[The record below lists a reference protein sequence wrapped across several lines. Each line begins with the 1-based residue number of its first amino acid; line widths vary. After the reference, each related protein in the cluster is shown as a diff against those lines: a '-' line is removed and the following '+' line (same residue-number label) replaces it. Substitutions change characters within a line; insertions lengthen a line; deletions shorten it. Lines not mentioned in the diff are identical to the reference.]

1 MTDII
6 AAMLTPAVMIN
17 VCGLLLLSTANR
29 NSRVIDRIRHINV
42 ELIRGNVSEEVCIN
56 YRKQLI
62 LFKRRSKILK
72 NALMINYTA
81 LLLFIITSL
90 SIFLSAYWELNPVIT
105 LVFLLSGFAALA
117 LFAGLLIREGSI
129 HFETTA
135 LDMELAAFFT
145 EQTDD
150 GKDEREKS

>member
-42 ELIRGNVSEEVCIN
+42 QLIREKAPEEVCAN
-56 YRKQLI
+56 YRKQLK

-81 LLLFIITSL
+81 LLLFIVTSL
-90 SIFLSAYWELNPVIT
+90 SIFLSVYWGLNPIFT
-105 LVFLLSGFAALA
+105 LVFLLGGFAALA

-129 HFETTA
+129 HFDTTA
-135 LDMELAAFFT
+135 LDMELAALFT
-145 EQTDD
+145 D
-150 GKDEREKS
+150 KPVKKKARREKS